1 MAERIKQESFISLE
15 EVLRTEILF
24 NKVLID
30 ILLTNRIISEED
42 LVKIIRKI
50 RHEQM
55 EMLN

>member
-1 MAERIKQESFISLE
+1 MAERIKQEFFISLE

-30 ILLTNRIISEED
+30 ILLTKRIVSEED
-42 LVKIIRKI
+42 LVKIIREI